1 MGTPT
6 FMRIVFDRLS
16 KASGDPAVVA
26 AELVMLADSG
36 YPLAPDAP
44 EEPSCVD
51 IANYLVGLPA
61 CDLAPVKALVA
72 RVFRG
77 PFKRLLTS
85 DPDSFSRALRYLLRA
100 PIPTGPDAAY
110 TAGADEAA
118 ACARACVQTIASLV
132 EDVCV
137 GGHDVVRSMRGG
149 IDAVLDETRLLAS
162 VDRGAFA
169 SAMCHFYL
177 AARDVDAVNE
187 LAIKRLDNLTSDAR
201 GPARFAKARTR
212 RRRTR
217 RSPRVS
223 FGCFATGARAARA
236 RWRGARRST
245 RSGERRGVSR
255 SSPSRGDG
263 RTAAS
268 RASAA
273 SCGER
278 YHWRR
283 RA

>member
-1 MGTPT
+1 M
-6 FMRIVFDRLS
+6 
-16 KASGDPAVVA
+16 
-26 AELVMLADSG
+26 
-36 YPLAPDAP
+36 
-44 EEPSCVD
+44 D

-118 ACARACVQTIASLV
+118 ACARACLQTIASLV

-169 SAMCHFYL
+169 AAMCHFYL

-201 GPARFAKARTR
+201 SRAFREGTDEEVTYAAESAGEL
-212 RRRTR
+212 
-217 RSPRVS
+217 RVLRDWCES
-223 FGCFATGARAARA
+223 GARAAARPETIDAIWRA
-236 RWRGARRST
+236 SWRFTELAVARGRSYGGVARECCELWRTLPLAQARVSDVDVATALGMVDQTLRLLST
-245 RSGERRGVSR
+245 RRFDPDSFARVVSL
-255 SSPSRGDG
+255 SLI
-263 RTAAS
+263 
-268 RASAA
+268 
-273 SCGER
+273 
-278 YHWRR
+278 HI
-283 RA
+283 